1 MAETPT
7 TMKDLMDFMQQIQQS
22 QEQLREELKG
32 SQLDL
37 QRDML
42 RYINE
47 TFERVE
53 DRMRMRNEKNIEE
66 IMANLGT
73 HSPTRGS
80 RANSFGSRDGNEET
94 EAKRSAVVF
103 QQESQSTG
111 GDILGGQLGHLE
123 ESETPDGRTS
133 MRSVTRNSGD
143 RRPKNSIYLKN
154 VAMGI
159 ESSDKYTVQ
168 PTIKIPLFEHKLKST
183 SPAAILRFVH
193 VNG

>member
-7 TMKDLMDFMQQIQQS
+7 IQDLMDFIQQS
-22 QEQLREELKG
+22 QEQLRQELQR
-32 SQLDL
+32 SQSDQ
-37 QRDML
+37 QRDMQ

-47 TFERVE
+47 TLERVE
-53 DRMRMRNEKNIEE
+53 DRLRMRNDKNIEE

-73 HSPTRGS
+73 RSPTRGS

-94 EAKRSAVVF
+94 ETKRSAVLS
-103 QQESQSTG
+103 QQESKPSE
-111 GDILGGQLGHLE
+111 GDIHGGQLAHLE

-133 MRSVTRNSGD
+133 MRSVTKNSGD

-159 ESSDKYTVQ
+159 ESSDNYTV
-168 PTIKIPLFEHKLKST
+168 H
-183 SPAAILRFVH
+183 
-193 VNG
+193 